1 MLSEGSALKTKII
14 DGKGIRDRIL
24 LEVAEGIAELP
35 FVPKFCDVMVGS
47 DPASLQYVGIKNKMA
62 QKLGVAVVE
71 TVFPADVTT
80 DAVVARI
87 HELNAIENMSGII
100 VQLPLPAHLDKAAIL
115 NAIDPVLDI
124 DCIGAYNSDRFYNSV
139 PGMSFPT
146 ALAVVEILDSLPVD
160 LYKKNIVMMGNGE
173 LVGKPVVQL
182 LTRRNIP
189 VTVIDSKTRNPN
201 DILQS
206 ADIIISAIGKEN
218 SITGDMIQEGA
229 IVIDAGTSESNGGVV
244 GDVDQ
249 STVIG
254 KASMLAPVPGG
265 VGPVTV
271 AMLFRN
277 LLETAESR
285 A

>member
-1 MLSEGSALKTKII
+1 MHTKII
-14 DGKGIRDRIL
+14 NGKQIRDSIL

-35 FVPKFCDVMVGS
+35 FMPKFCDVVVGN

-62 QKLGVAVVE
+62 QKLGIDVVE
-71 TVFPADVTT
+71 AVFPADATT
-80 DAVVARI
+80 EEVVARI
-87 HELNAIENMSGII
+87 QELNAIENMSGII
-100 VQLPLPAHLDKAAIL
+100 VQLPLPDSVDKEKIL
-115 NAIDPVLDI
+115 SVIDPVLDV
-124 DCIGAYNSDRFYNSV
+124 DCIGSYNSERFYNSV

-146 ALAVVEILDSLPVD
+146 ALAIIEILDGLPVD
-160 LYKKNIVMMGNGE
+160 LYKKTIVMMGNGE
-173 LVGKPVVQL
+173 LVGKPVVEL
-182 LTRRNIP
+182 LTRRNIS
-189 VTVIDSKTRNPN
+189 VTVIDSKTKNPTE
-201 DILQS
+201 ILQS

-218 SITGDMIQEGA
+218 ILTGDMIQEGA

-244 GDVDQ
+244 GDVEQ

-277 LLETAESR
+277 VCETAEGR
-285 A
+285 E